1 VRHDLHPLTGRAQL
15 IARILRPDC
24 SGREAALL
32 LDELAGAGGLARLLT
47 FRPHHRIGPALAAR
61 IREHNIG
68 RDELALREV
77 VSLLDRIAA
86 ACELRSQL
94 LRAQLEEAVAL
105 FAERGIRVCL
115 IKGAVSLADEVPEG
129 YLPAGIRPMEDL
141 DIVVGPDDGDA
152 AFELIAERGWLCLSG
167 AQPVEFSLDSPALV
181 DVRAWTP
188 RTAAL
193 GFLELDDFFARAAA
207 TSVAGREVR
216 VLRPQQAV
224 QLRLSH
230 NVIRQHLFVD
240 FPLLDLYEMA
250 SIVAARPDGI
260 DWAGVRSVG
269 LMNDVARIFYAILLR
284 LRGEFGAPVPE
295 DAVPGS
301 ERRAAARTRRLLD
314 ELGAVPGWL
323 HGAAGR
329 LALISTADGRSL
341 DKLDRMCTV
350 LFSDP
355 LRLLKSASAAARI
368 CLPARMLAG
377 HLAVCCWRLLRG

>member
-1 VRHDLHPLTGRAQL
+1 MRHDLHPLPRCTQL

-24 SGREAALL
+24 SGAEAAVMLG
-32 LDELAGAGGLARLLT
+32 ELARTGGLERLLA

-68 RDELALREV
+68 RDEPELRALIG
-77 VSLLDRIAA
+77 LLDRIAA

-115 IKGAVSLADEVPEG
+115 IKGAASLAGDAPEG

-152 AFELIAERGWLCLSG
+152 AFELIAERGWLCSSG
-167 AQPVEFSLDSPALV
+167 AQPVQFSLDSPALV
-181 DVRAWTP
+181 DVRAWAP

-216 VLRPQQAV
+216 VLRPQKAL

-250 SIVAARPDGI
+250 GIVAACSGRI

-284 LRGEFGAPVPE
+284 LRDEFGAPVPDE
-295 DAVPGS
+295 AIPLAEV
-301 ERRAAARTRRLLD
+301 RAAEHMWRT
-314 ELGAVPGWL
+314 LGEFEAAPAWL
-323 HGAAGR
+323 YGAASRFVLMSTVKGR
-329 LALISTADGRSL
+329 FL

-355 LRLLKSASAAARI
+355 LRLTGKASPAGRI